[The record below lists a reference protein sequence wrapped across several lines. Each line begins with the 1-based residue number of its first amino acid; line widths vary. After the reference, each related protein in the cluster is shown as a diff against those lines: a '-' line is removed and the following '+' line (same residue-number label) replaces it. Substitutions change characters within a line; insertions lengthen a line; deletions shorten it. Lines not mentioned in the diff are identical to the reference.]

1 MLGHSSTILDLPCLL
16 IISFSQCLVS
26 GTAAVYEIWLYA
38 RFWIYLHCS
47 SVDMSCF
54 RVNIFTSF
62 CLLWQ
67 RTKYCIY
74 TMKNEIEQIYFAL
87 YHIVKI
93 KMLFLNLTSLI
104 NWLTIRKLTS
114 SQWDFWH
121 KFQLSYLFKLWWFC

>member
-26 GTAAVYEIWLYA
+26 GTAAVYEIWLFA

-47 SVDMSCF
+47 SVVMSCF

-67 RTKYCIY
+67 RTKYCIC
-74 TMKNEIEQIYFAL
+74 TMKDEIEQIYL
-87 YHIVKI
+87 GKI
-93 KMLFLNLTSLI
+93 KILCLNLTSLMNRLKI
-104 NWLTIRKLTS
+104 LAMHLFTNCLRHNATFDTNFTIIFYETLM
-114 SQWDFWH
+114 
-121 KFQLSYLFKLWWFC
+121 KF